1 MNPVRFFKEI
11 AEWVGDECPEVD
23 PLIASAKGRKTCP
36 SYPDNA
42 GGTKFA
48 VRLTN
53 SSFHFVSQDESLDV
67 FIPIRSERLYGPCLT
82 SRCIYW
88 SGNCQLGTK
97 IARVEVHEF
106 SAYSTF
112 DVISGCPIQLTC
124 RWRSENGRNACRSCT
139 QVDYEVKYG

>member
-1 MNPVRFFKEI
+1 MNPSSLFKEI
-11 AEWVGDECPEVD
+11 ADWIGAECPEFD

-36 SYPDNA
+36 SYPESSE
-42 GGTKFA
+42 GTKFA
-48 VRLTN
+48 VRLMD
-53 SSFHFVSQDESLDV
+53 SSFHFVSKGENFDESV
-67 FIPIRSERLYGPCLT
+67 PVRSTRLYGPCLT

-97 IARVEVHEF
+97 IAHVKVHHFNE
-106 SAYSTF
+106 YSTF
-112 DVISGCPIQLTC
+112 DVINDCPIQLTC